1 MSIEARIEALEAR
14 RRGRGGRDGPLTM
27 LRAKY
32 DDAGHVIAC
41 EGQTVPLNPP
51 NKDTLGPILAGMA
64 VMVREANDRATCPYD
79 DCDKRETCRAD
90 GSLTSGEWVNSPN
103 S

>member
-1 MSIEARIEALEAR
+1 MTLQTRIEALEAR
-14 RRGRGGRDGPLTM
+14 LITRAGADGPLTF
-27 LRAKY
+27 LRALY

-51 NKDTLGPILAGMA
+51 NKDTLGPMLAGMA
-64 VMVREANDRATCPYD
+64 VMVREPNSRASCPYD

-90 GSLTSGEWVNSPN
+90 GSLTSGPWVNSPDG
-103 S
+103 

>member
-1 MSIEARIEALEAR
+1 MNTEARIQQLEERHRNRVGA
-14 RRGRGGRDGPLTM
+14 DGPLTF
-27 LRAKY
+27 LRADY

-41 EGQTVPLNPP
+41 EGMTVPLNPP

-64 VMVREANDRATCPYD
+64 VMMREPNARATCTYD
-79 DCDKRETCRAD
+79 GCDKRDGCRAD
-90 GSLTSGEWVNSPN
+90 GSPTRQQPVNSSN